1 MTEYALDY
9 TSHARLFT
17 LFTRTLFS
25 FSLSLSLERE
35 RDYNYPLLSAI
46 DFPFKPAVK
55 IENVIATKIIIL
67 DMQK

>member
-25 FSLSLSLERE
+25 FSLSLERE